1 MLKNR
6 GNKLKKLILSAILL
20 ATVTSSYA
28 CTISERTTPDVRA
41 IVVSNGGWPISDKNC
56 ALLNSNNMKLNV
68 SAEATV
74 LSNTSIGWS
83 LVKISDKKNNIFSE
97 TNQYSTQ
104 ANSSIASM
112 DKANELMYLSIKNAI
127 DTFDFQKAIQE
138 VKAYR
143 AKALK

>member
-28 CTISERTTPDVRA
+28 CTFTDSTTEDIRTIIKD
-41 IVVSNGGWPISDKNC
+41 NGGLPISDKNC
-56 ALLNSNNMKLNV
+56 ALLNSNNMGISINAV
-68 SAEATV
+68 STV
-74 LSNTSIGWS
+74 LLNTSVGWAS
-83 LVKISDKKNNIFSE
+83 VAVIDIKTNITSDKTGVATKV
-97 TNQYSTQ
+97 
-104 ANSSIASM
+104 NSSSASIVVADKLMYEAIKNSM
-112 DKANELMYLSIKNAI
+112 DKLDL
-127 DTFDFQKAIQE
+127 QKAIQE